1 MDTQWV
7 GSTKFGMGTKI
18 LILMYFTHLL
28 SCPRYSALSLPQNL
42 KPSEMLKE
50 NDSGNDESEAKEF
63 VEMLDRVFT
72 SGMNKE
78 MTARWNYITNITEQ
92 NENAQVSYSLNQSF
106 LTNVSN
112 VVGYFTC
119 FIIIIFDQK
128 SFRMPQNWS
137 FKRSKKKLQQTFQAS
152 IGEISKMQNLRD

>member
-1 MDTQWV
+1 
-7 GSTKFGMGTKI
+7 
-18 LILMYFTHLL
+18 
-28 SCPRYSALSLPQNL
+28 
-42 KPSEMLKE
+42 MLRE

-63 VEMLDRVFT
+63 VEMLDIVFT

-106 LTNVSN
+106 LTNVSRL

-119 FIIIIFDQK
+119 FTIIIFCQT

-137 FKRSKKKLQQTFQAS
+137 FKRSKKKLPQTFQAS
-152 IGEISKMQNLRD
+152 IGEISKM